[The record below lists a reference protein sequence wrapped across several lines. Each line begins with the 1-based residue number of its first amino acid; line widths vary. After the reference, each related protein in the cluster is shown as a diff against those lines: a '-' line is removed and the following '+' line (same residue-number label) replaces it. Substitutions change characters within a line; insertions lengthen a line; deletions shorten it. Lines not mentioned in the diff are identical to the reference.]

1 MTLCDWRVKTGI
13 VSVWVTGKTI
23 CDSFI
28 THGPD
33 LSALEIGH
41 YKAPHKFGFPFLSFF
56 PSVIERNIARRNVSG
71 GGRTLWRGDGGRVG
85 RRLRRHGARRFR
97 VGEHAMGNATDALH
111 SLLLLQHS
119 RWQRRLDGYRR
130 QLARS
135 RHQFTRVHTRRFVV
149 LLSPSH
155 SANITGNN
163 SWLHG

>member
-71 GGRTLWRGDGGRVG
+71 GGVPCDEEMEDVSDDGCGDMGHDGSGLESMRWVTLPTRFTVSCCCSTAADSGVWTGTDGNSPGVDTSSLASTLVVSLSCYRHRT
-85 RRLRRHGARRFR
+85 A
-97 VGEHAMGNATDALH
+97 
-111 SLLLLQHS
+111 Q
-119 RWQRRLDGYRR
+119 
-130 QLARS
+130 
-135 RHQFTRVHTRRFVV
+135 
-149 LLSPSH
+149 
-155 SANITGNN
+155 I
-163 SWLHG
+163 